1 MLRYSASVSGHPDLQ
16 AYYLMATNENVN
28 KHFFDLSKH
37 PELQWLSC
45 TTVSPGMGTQRH
57 YWHNT
62 KKDSKNTDAYQK
74 KLTKMVREK
83 KPNLSDE
90 EIDLW
95 ILINGIPAIKY
106 GIPL

>member
-1 MLRYSASVSGHPDLQ
+1 
-16 AYYLMATNENVN
+16 MATNENVN

-95 ILINGIPAIKY
+95 ILINGIPAIEQWILDHGDELPKA
-106 GIPL
+106 